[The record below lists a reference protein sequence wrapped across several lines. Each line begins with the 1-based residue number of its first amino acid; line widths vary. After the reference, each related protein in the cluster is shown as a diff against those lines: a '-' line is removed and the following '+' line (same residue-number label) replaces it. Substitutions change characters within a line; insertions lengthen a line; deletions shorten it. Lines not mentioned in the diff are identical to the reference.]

1 MLYFSRSKSLLI
13 LLIVGIG
20 ILFAI
25 PNFINKESLKN
36 FPSFF
41 PSKQV
46 NLGLDL
52 QGGSHLLLE
61 VDTDVIINE
70 RIDNLT
76 SDLRK
81 FFREESMKIS
91 NLNIN
96 DGLLRF
102 KSSLINQSIISKIK
116 ELSVTD
122 SQNMLQVGASSNLIV
137 STNED
142 YIEILFTDEYKKLLT
157 VNAVNQS
164 LEIVRRR
171 IDELGTREPT
181 IQRQGTSRI
190 IIQVPGLEDPD
201 EIKSLLGQT
210 AKLTFQLVDQSVIY
224 DPQKPDKAPI
234 GSEVLPSDED
244 ANYKYI
250 VKKRVMVGGE
260 NLVDAQPGFDPQTNE
275 PIVSFRF
282 DGIGAKK
289 FGRVTQQNI
298 GKPFAIILDNRVVSA
313 PVIRDAIL
321 GGSGQISGGF
331 TSQEAN
337 ELAILLRAGA
347 LPAPLIILE
356 ERSVGPDL
364 GADSINAGKVAA
376 VIGFIAVILFMLFIY
391 RVFGLFADI
400 ALIINLLLVLG
411 VLSLFQATLTLPGIA
426 GIILTIG
433 MAVDANVL
441 IFERIK
447 EELRNG
453 SSMINSIDNGYKRA
467 LSTILDA
474 NITTLIAAIIL
485 FFMAS
490 GPVRGFSIT
499 LAIGIFTSVFTA
511 FTVTRFFI
519 SLRVKKMKSE
529 SVGLKI

>member
-1 MLYFSRSKSLLI
+1 MLYFSRSKVTL
-13 LLIVGIG
+13 
-20 ILFAI
+20 ILFAVLVAFLFAF
-25 PNFINKESLKN
+25 PNIFSEKSLKT
-36 FPSFF
+36 FPSFI
-41 PSKQV
+41 PSQQV

-61 VDTDVIINE
+61 VDTDEIVKE
-70 RIDNLT
+70 RIEVVS

-81 FFREESMKIS
+81 LFKKEDQKIS
-91 NLNIN
+91 GLKIN
-96 DGLLRF
+96 NNSLRF
-102 KSSLINQSIISKIK
+102 NSSSTNVELINKIK
-116 ELSVTD
+116 DISISS
-122 SQNMLQVGASSNLIV
+122 SQNLLQTGAVSNLIV
-137 STNED
+137 
-142 YIEILFTDEYKKLLT
+142 EINGDLIQLTFSDEYIAQLT
-157 VNAVNQS
+157 LNAVNQS

-181 IQRQGTSRI
+181 IQKQGSTRI
-190 IIQVPGLEDPD
+190 IIQLPGLDDPD

-210 AKLTFQLVDQSVIY
+210 AKLTFQLVDQSAFY
-224 DPQKPDKAPI
+224 DPNNPKKVPI
-234 GSEVLPSDED
+234 GSEILPSDND
-244 ANYKYI
+244 PDYKYV
-250 VKKRVMVGGE
+250 VKKRIMVGGE
-260 NLVDAQPGFDPQTNE
+260 NLVDAQPGFDSQTNE

-282 DGIGAKK
+282 DGVGAKR
-289 FGRVTQQNI
+289 FGRVTSNNI
-298 GKPFAIILDNRVVSA
+298 GKPFAIILDDKVVSA

-331 TSQEAN
+331 SAEEAN

-364 GADSINAGKVAA
+364 GADSVNAGKIAAIIGFSA
-376 VIGFIAVILFMLFIY
+376 VIIFMIIVYRRFGF
-391 RVFGLFADI
+391 FADV
-400 ALIINLLLVLG
+400 ALIINLIMVLG
-411 VLSLFQATLTLPGIA
+411 VLSLLQATLTLPGIA

-453 SSMINSIDNGYKRA
+453 STMISSIDNGYKRA
-467 LSTILDA
+467 LSTIMDA

-511 FTVTRFFI
+511 FTLTRYFVSI
-519 SLRVKKMKSE
+519 NVRKLQPKNL
-529 SVGLKI
+529 GLKI

>member
-1 MLYFSRSKSLLI
+1 MLYFSRSKI
-13 LLIVGIG
+13 LLIFLAIFFS
-20 ILFAI
+20 ILFAS
-25 PNFINKESLKN
+25 PNVFNENTINN
-36 FPSFF
+36 FPSFL
-41 PSKQV
+41 PKQKV

-61 VDTDVIINE
+61 VDTGVIVSEKIE
-70 RIDNLT
+70 NLT

-81 FFREESMKIS
+81 LFKKKNLNLNNVSSNKDSLTFISSAVTSEINSEIEDLSVSSSQNLMQVGDRTNLILDIDDNFFKIS
-91 NLNIN
+91 
-96 DGLLRF
+96 F
-102 KSSLINQSIISKIK
+102 S
-116 ELSVTD
+116 E
-122 SQNMLQVGASSNLIV
+122 
-137 STNED
+137 E
-142 YIEILFTDEYKKLLT
+142 YITQLT
-157 VNAVNQS
+157 LNAVNQS

-171 IDELGTREPT
+171 IDELGTKEPT

-190 IIQVPGLEDPD
+190 IIQLPGIDNPD

-210 AKLTFQLVDQSVIY
+210 AKLTFQLVDQTASY
-224 DPQKPDKAPI
+224 DPNKPNKAPI
-234 GSEVLPSDED
+234 GSEVLPSDSIPD
-244 ANYKYI
+244 YSYI
-250 VKKRVMVGGE
+250 VKKRIMVGGE

-282 DGIGAKK
+282 DRVGAKK
-289 FGRVTQQNI
+289 FGRVTKDNI
-298 GKPFAIILDNRVVSA
+298 GKPFAIILDDRVVSA

-331 TSQEAN
+331 NASEAN

-364 GADSINAGKVAA
+364 GADSVNSGKIAAMIGFGA
-376 VIGFIAVILFMLFIY
+376 VIVFMIIIY
-391 RVFGLFADI
+391 RRFGFFADI
-400 ALIINLLLVLG
+400 ALIINLVMVLG
-411 VLSLFQATLTLPGIA
+411 VLSLLQATLTLPGIA

-453 SSMINSIDNGYKRA
+453 SSMINSVDNGYKRA
-467 LSTILDA
+467 LSTIMDA

-511 FTVTRFFI
+511 FTVTRYFI
-519 SLRVKKMKSE
+519 SLNIRKLKAINL
-529 SVGLKI
+529 GLKL

>member
-1 MLYFSRSKSLLI
+1 MLYFSRSKVTL
-13 LLIVGIG
+13 
-20 ILFAI
+20 ILFAVLVAFLFAF
-25 PNFINKESLKN
+25 PNLFTEKSLKT
-36 FPSFF
+36 FPSFI
-41 PSKQV
+41 PNQQV

-61 VDTDVIINE
+61 VDTDEIVKEKIE
-70 RIDNLT
+70 VVS

-81 FFREESMKIS
+81 LFKKEGEKIN
-91 NLNIN
+91 NLKTNN
-96 DGLLRF
+96 NSLRF
-102 KSSLINQSIISKIK
+102 NSSSTNVELINKIK
-116 ELSVTD
+116 DISISST
-122 SQNMLQVGASSNLIV
+122 QNILQTGAVSNLILEIEGDSIQLTFSDV
-137 STNED
+137 
-142 YIEILFTDEYKKLLT
+142 YITQLT
-157 VNAVNQS
+157 LNAVNQS

-181 IQRQGTSRI
+181 IQRQGSTRI
-190 IIQVPGLEDPD
+190 IIQLPGLDDPD

-210 AKLTFQLVDQSVIY
+210 AKLTFQLVDQNAFY
-224 DPQKPDKAPI
+224 DPNNPKKVPI
-234 GSEVLPSDED
+234 GSEILPSDSD
-244 ANYKYI
+244 PDYKYV
-250 VKKRVMVGGE
+250 VKKRIMVGGE
-260 NLVDAQPGFDPQTNE
+260 NLVDAQPGFDAQTNE
-275 PIVSFRF
+275 PIVTFRF
-282 DGIGAKK
+282 DGVGAKR
-289 FGRVTQQNI
+289 FGRVTANNI
-298 GKPFAIILDNRVVSA
+298 GKPFAIILDDTVVSA

-331 TSQEAN
+331 TAQEAN

-364 GADSINAGKVAA
+364 GADSVNAGKIAAIIGFAA
-376 VIGFIAVILFMLFIY
+376 VIVFMIIVYRRFGF
-391 RVFGLFADI
+391 FADV
-400 ALIINLLLVLG
+400 ALIINLIMVLG
-411 VLSLFQATLTLPGIA
+411 VLSLLQATLTLPGIA

-467 LSTILDA
+467 LSTIMDA
-474 NITTLIAAIIL
+474 NITTLIAATIL

-511 FTVTRFFI
+511 FTLTRYFVSI
-519 SLRVKKMKSE
+519 NVRKLQPKNL
-529 SVGLKI
+529 GLKI